1 MCSSHTNECTVRLD
15 QLRRCF
21 YYYLGIVEG
30 RLGESSKGKWTDGRK
45 RRLLSCSTHLSPRM
59 AVSTYLRRKRST
71 WSAAG
76 EEKGGWAPW
85 AGLQPELCTLYR
97 LYYCAPTDPEDSLL
111 LVRWG
116 CTRPF
121 FETSSSLAKWRCNAS
136 LSLSLS
142 LSLFPFFTYLATSY
156 QRMLFLVVVCG
167 RMCYIGSRTIDPIF
181 NTCYVQRWKRLMLPF
196 ASTRLFSEDTRQLI
210 CVHSVDRRFV

>member
-1 MCSSHTNECTVRLD
+1 MEGRGGFSLALLICLLAWQSLLTSAAKDQHG
-15 QLRRCF
+15 QLRERSRVAELPGQDFNLSFAHYTGYITVHPQTQRTLF
-21 YYYLGIVEG
+21 YWFVEAAQDP
-30 RLGESSKGKWTDGRK
+30 SSK
-45 RRLLSCSTHLSPRM
+45 P
-59 AVSTYLRRKRST
+59 
-71 WSAAG
+71 
-76 EEKGGWAPW
+76 
-85 AGLQPELCTLYR
+85 
-97 LYYCAPTDPEDSLL
+97 LL
-111 LVRWG
+111 LWLNG
-116 CTRPF
+116 GATH
-121 FETSSSLAKWRCNAS
+121 